1 MSRGRDVA
9 FREHRVVQCRSR
21 RSQSHG
27 AWAETSNGAIRE
39 SPVRQVYAACGV
51 VIQDLP
57 LVCTDARR
65 KFIDGDGVWLSDLG
79 IGRSQSQRTS
89 VVLSTHSDLR
99 GGDVRLGDDGGG
111 ACIGG
116 DQGHEKVDPN
126 HLDNVGCHLYQ
137 SNLEANLGGR
147 VPCGVA
153 MDEQ

>member
-1 MSRGRDVA
+1 MCRSSRGVRKV
-9 FREHRVVQCRSR
+9 RLRLGR
-21 RSQSHG
+21 
-27 AWAETSNGAIRE
+27 TS
-39 SPVRQVYAACGV
+39 CLF
-51 VIQDLP
+51 IQDLP